1 MVVPNGEGDRTAAVV
16 GLQFGDEGKGKI
28 TDYLSGSYDVVVRF
42 NGGTNAGHTVVTDE
56 GTFKFHLLPSGS
68 LRTSYVV
75 LGSGM
80 VIDPVSLIPE
90 IEIVK
95 KINPALKIMISRNA
109 HVVTKMHRQIDV
121 EEEKIRSSLMIGTTA
136 QGIGPTYEDKY
147 ARTGIRM
154 ADISDLNVLREKIE
168 TMYRMHSNLLSGTEF
183 SDPSKREDMAKEING
198 AAQKLNGY
206 LDYTELAIEGLY
218 SQGKRILFEGAQ
230 GVFLDPDFGFYP
242 FVTSSNT
249 ISASIYTGTGFS
261 LRKVNRIIGVAKAYV
276 SKVGEGPFPTEVTG
290 DLAKQLR
297 DLGGEYGTTTGRP
310 RRVGW
315 LDLPM
320 LKYAVRI
327 DDVDEIAIT
336 KVDTLGML
344 DKVKVCR
351 QYVLDGKPIDYIP
364 RDMDTIKRVQPVYDE
379 FDGWGQIS
387 DSISGRKISIEQLPP
402 RLVRYI
408 KYVEEQVGKPI
419 GIISMGKERNRTV
432 RIIK

>member
-1 MVVPNGEGDRTAAVV
+1 MVTPNGEGDRTAAVV

-42 NGGTNAGHTVVTDE
+42 NGGTNAGHTVVTDD

-80 VIDPVSLIPE
+80 VIDPISLIPE

-95 KINPALKIMISRNA
+95 KVNPALRIIVSRNA
-109 HVVTKMHRQIDV
+109 HVVTKMHRQLDV

-154 ADISDLNVLREKIE
+154 GDITNFNVVKEKIE

-183 SDPSKREDMAKEING
+183 SDPEKRNEMAQALYDAGLKIKE
-198 AAQKLNGY
+198 Y
-206 LDYTELAIEGLY
+206 LDYTEMAIDRLY

-230 GVFLDPDFGFYP
+230 GVLLDPDFGFYP

-276 SKVGEGPFPTEVTG
+276 SKVGEGPFPTEITD

-320 LKYAVRI
+320 LRYAVRI
-327 DDVDEIAIT
+327 DDVDELAIT

-344 DKVKVCR
+344 DRVKVCK
-351 QYVLDGKPIDYIP
+351 QYLLDGKPIDYVP
-364 RDMDTIKRVQPVYDE
+364 RDMETIKKIEPVYEE
-379 FDGWGQIS
+379 FDGWGSIS
-387 DSISGRKISIEQLPP
+387 DSISGRKISIDQLPP
-402 RLVRYI
+402 KLVKYI
-408 KYVEEQVGKPI
+408 KFIEDQLGKSV